1 MKRALLAATAVI
13 TSSFSP
19 LMTTPAF
26 ANPPITDTTG
36 LTPQQICDNQL
47 KPDYSSDF
55 QTMPTN
61 PVYGDWTPDGP
72 PTPTTPAGDP
82 EGHGTPTAS
91 GITYNGSYYRNGGS
105 PNVWGGGS
113 ATLTYPQTQQLYHF
127 EQDVSR
133 TETFD
138 CYVWKIVGHDT
149 LVDPAGLQST
159 GNTTVEH
166 DTQPAPDDYVIT
178 NVPFVVYGQTVI
190 SLICISPNS
199 GTKSKPGYWVA
210 MHGFTGSCTTAST
223 IAAGTIPSGNAPT
236 DDVGIT
242 YFPNN

>member
-1 MKRALLAATAVI
+1 MKRALLAATAII

-26 ANPPITDTTG
+26 ANPPINDTTG
-36 LTPQQICDNQL
+36 LTPQQVCDDQL
-47 KPDYSSDF
+47 KPDYNSDF
-55 QTMPTN
+55 QTMPIN
-61 PVYGDWTPDGP
+61 VVYGDWTNIGDPV
-72 PTPTTPAGDP
+72 PTTPDGDP
-82 EGHGTPTAS
+82 SGYGTPTAS
-91 GITYNGSYYRNGGS
+91 GITYNGTYYRNGGS

-113 ATLTYPQTQQLYHF
+113 ATLTYPQTQQMYNST
-127 EQDVSR
+127 QDQTR
-133 TETFD
+133 TDTFD

-159 GNTTVEH
+159 GNTTVE
-166 DTQPAPDDYVIT
+166 TQTVPGPDVNVIT
-178 NVPFVVYGQTVI
+178 NVPFVVYGETVI

-199 GTKSKPGYWVA
+199 GTKSKPGTWDA

-223 IAAGTIPSGNAPT
+223 LAGGTIPSGNAPT
-236 DDVGIT
+236 DDTGIT